1 MKLLAGAVA
10 VLVLVALHQVLR
22 RAARRAQAL
31 LGRLRAGFPAAA
43 MWERTHPLRAW
54 LARRWPRGYRFA
66 ARRLD
71 IRSAAGLPLTL
82 GLAAAV
88 YIAALVGGLVE
99 ELLEADELVLVDRT
113 LNHWLDAV
121 RAEPFI
127 AIFTWITSLGSSATL
142 IAVTLAA
149 TAFLCVHRRRHCV
162 LPLWITVVGA
172 QATTYLGKFALD
184 RARPEF
190 VTGVTAVTPSFPS
203 GHATGAMAVYG
214 FVAFLIVRELPR
226 RRDRFDVVYWTLVL
240 IAAVGFSRMYLGVHY
255 ASDVAAGFLVGSF
268 WLLVG
273 IMLTGLREHRDQ
285 RGA

>member
-1 MKLLAGAVA
+1 MKLLAGTVA

-22 RAARRAQAL
+22 RAACRAQAL

-82 GLAAAV
+82 GLVAAV
-88 YIAALVGGLVE
+88 YIAALAGGLVE
-99 ELLEADELVLVDRT
+99 ELLEADELELVDRT
-113 LNHWLDAV
+113 LNHWLDVV

-142 IAVTLAA
+142 IAVTLVA
-149 TAFLCVHRRRHCV
+149 TAFSWVHQGRHCV

-255 ASDVAAGFLVGSF
+255 ASDVAAGFLVGCF

-285 RGA
+285 RGP